1 MCSTESTVHT
11 ILLDRF
17 IFSMH
22 WELRASVKSLIIVGF
37 YTAHLINLQATYVN
51 SALKTSGL
59 YIMNSSSAL
68 ASSLDLDSDDA
79 ARQAKPS
86 ENQFRQ
92 QQATT
97 APQSEPRLPRVES
110 DLCVKCQLHANPQIL
125 AANRLPACRDRNRK
139 SNLACFNCQPKTEQ
153 WNRYNAARTPLGFL
167 LEVDHHLQSTIYY

>member
-1 MCSTESTVHT
+1 MCSTDSTVHT

-92 QQATT
+92 LWRATASHHSTTIGATT
-97 APQSEPRLPRVES
+97 SKSGVRP
-110 DLCVKCQLHANPQIL
+110 LCEMP
-125 AANRLPACRDRNRK
+125 AACK
-139 SNLACFNCQPKTEQ
+139 SADIGRQ
-153 WNRYNAARTPLGFL
+153 
-167 LEVDHHLQSTIYY
+167 